1 MKKKYMMFLLVFI
14 ITLGY
19 AAVSTKV
26 ELIGK
31 TDIKYN
37 EEDSRVEITNIKI
50 NNNDNI
56 NSISEDKQSF
66 TFIGSGNEIIEYTVT
81 NYSYQYDV
89 KINLV
94 CNPSEGIEIEQI
106 GELKGQS
113 RESRKIISTS
123 ATEVACTISIEKISR
138 TEYADEMKKEDLYII
153 RNAKEQ
159 EKMSTYYQNHSTGKV
174 TYNQD
179 YINFLSGTSY
189 VYSNYITST
198 PISLEDYNYVH
209 FNGYISSNNCV
220 AGHLFIS
227 TNKNSTCISQCSS
240 YGGIS
245 NGIKKYAELYPN
257 IKTYT
262 IDITDL
268 DEEYFIGFLASNR
281 TIYIK
286 DLWLSIE

>member
-1 MKKKYMMFLLVFI
+1 MKKKYMMFILVFI

-37 EEDSRVEITNIKI
+37 EEDFRVEITNLKV
-50 NNNDNI
+50 NNI
-56 NSISEDKQSF
+56 LELEKISEDKQSF
-66 TFIGSGNEIIEYTVT
+66 KYQGSGNEIIEYTVT

-89 KINLV
+89 KINLI
-94 CNPSEGIEIEQI
+94 CNPSAGIEIEQI

-113 RESRKIISTS
+113 KENRTITSTS
-123 ATEVACTISIEKISR
+123 KSEVTCTVGIEKISR
-138 TEYADEMKKEDLYII
+138 TDYADEMKKEDLYII
-153 RNAKEQ
+153 RNATEE

-174 TYNQD
+174 TYNKD

-198 PISLEDYNYVH
+198 PISLENYNYIH
-209 FNGYISSNNCV
+209 FNGYISSNNYV

-257 IKTYT
+257 IKSYT

>member
-1 MKKKYMMFLLVFI
+1 
-14 ITLGY
+14 
-19 AAVSTKV
+19 
-26 ELIGK
+26 
-31 TDIKYN
+31 
-37 EEDSRVEITNIKI
+37 
-50 NNNDNI
+50 
-56 NSISEDKQSF
+56 
-66 TFIGSGNEIIEYTVT
+66 
-81 NYSYQYDV
+81 
-89 KINLV
+89 
-94 CNPSEGIEIEQI
+94 IEIEQI

-113 RESRKIISTS
+113 KESKKIISTS
-123 ATEVACTISIEKISR
+123 ATEVTCTIGIEKISR
-138 TEYADEMKKEDLYII
+138 TEYAEEMKKEDLYII

-174 TYNQD
+174 TYNKD

-198 PISLEDYNYVH
+198 PISLENYNYVH
-209 FNGYISSNNCV
+209 FNGYISSNNYV

-257 IKTYT
+257 IKSYT